1 MEKEVSVKASE
12 KVRKEDAEAN
22 IETVTKKKEKI
33 ENKTFEMNFVG
44 ANCLKKSI
52 SRRCPRSGRRLLVKA
67 ILA

>member
-1 MEKEVSVKASE
+1 MEKEVSAKASE
-12 KVRKEDAEAN
+12 KVRKETEAN
-22 IETVTKKKEKI
+22 TETVTKKKEKI

-44 ANCLKKSI
+44 ANCLKKST